1 MKKLLFTSIIVTIA
15 LSFSTLY
22 SAPKSPLLVIK
33 SSNSR
38 VQNLLKGVDTVGPA
52 TEKKIYG
59 ILDTVTSWSYISR
72 NATRLSCAK
81 LTTAQCRT
89 FNNTFQRLLKV
100 SSIKKTGRY
109 RAEGFEYLGQNIYGS
124 RAIVRT
130 IAIYKKDRVTLNY
143 HLNFVG
149 GRWLITN
156 YVVDDVDTIRNYKK
170 QFRLMFARKSYTQ
183 VVSTLNKRISR
194 YEKEL

>member
-1 MKKLLFTSIIVTIA
+1 MKKLLLTSIIVAIVLGFTA
-15 LSFSTLY
+15 LN
-22 SAPKSPLLVIK
+22 SAPMSPILVIK
-33 SSNSR
+33 SSNTR
-38 VQNLLKGVDTVGPA
+38 VQRILSGVDKVDAA
-52 TEKKIYG
+52 TEKKIYS
-59 ILDTVTSWSYISR
+59 ILDGVTSWSYISR

-81 LTTAQCRT
+81 LSAAQCKA

-100 SSIKKTGRY
+100 SSIKKAGRY

-170 QFRLMFARKSYTQ
+170 QFRIMFARKSYNQ
-183 VVSTLNKRISR
+183 VISILNKRIKR
-194 YEKEL
+194 YEKQL

>member
-1 MKKLLFTSIIVTIA
+1 MKKLVFTSITVTIVLGFTA
-15 LSFSTLY
+15 LN
-22 SAPKSPLLVIK
+22 SAPRSPLMVIK
-33 SSNSR
+33 SSNTR
-38 VQNLLKGVDTVGPA
+38 VQSILKGVDKVDPT
-52 TEKKIYG
+52 TEKKIYR
-59 ILDTVTSWSYISR
+59 ILDNVTSWSYISR

-81 LTTAQCRT
+81 LNSGQCRK
-89 FNNTFQRLLKV
+89 FNTTFQRLLKV
-100 SSIKKTGRY
+100 SSIKKAGRY
-109 RAEGFEYLGQNIYGS
+109 RAEGFEYLGQNIYGR

-170 QFRLMFARKSYTQ
+170 QFRLMFARKTYNQ
-183 VVSTLNKRISR
+183 VIKILNKRIKR
-194 YEKEL
+194 YEEQL